1 VWLAELVQSMAAAGV
16 DHVVAVDGAYAAYP
30 HRSPVSDP
38 GQAQAIVETACG
50 AGVGCSVYVPSVA
63 WHNGEIQKRTFLF
76 AAGHV
81 VCVPGRDW
89 FWVLDGDEVITHH
102 HGLKDILAATTR
114 DVGTVNLWEGA
125 GEHTLNSQPLRMLF
139 RSQPSGIRV
148 GGYHAHYR
156 TGNGDVL
163 WNPSGPR
170 RRRRRCSS
178 STRCGCVIAPVNAT
192 SSAHG
197 TGWRTTTVFVIS
209 GWKGCRDGPGQHQGL
224 REVSSRDRTCR
235 QGRCQ
240 RTAGGS

>member
-1 VWLAELVQSMAAAGV
+1 VFGEMPNYDDGPGEQPRIIGLLSWYQESPGWLSELVQSMAAAGV

-38 GQAQAIVETACG
+38 GQAQAIVETARG

-63 WHNGEIQKRTFLF
+63 WRNGEIQKRTFLF

-81 VCVPGRDW
+81 VCVPGHDW

-114 DVGTVNLWEGA
+114 DVGTVNLWEGTD
-125 GEHTLNSQPLRMLF
+125 EHTVNSQPLRMLF
-139 RSQPSGIRV
+139 RSQPSGIVV

-163 WNPSGPR
+163 WNPSRPA
-170 RRRRRCSS
+170 
-178 STRCGCVIAPVNAT
+178 TQAPAVQLEHT
-192 SSAHG
+192 VRVRHRPG
-197 TGWRTTTVFVIS
+197 ERDEQRT
-209 GWKGCRDGPGQHQGL
+209 
-224 REVSSRDRTCR
+224 RDRLAYYDR
-235 QGRCQ
+235 VRDQ
-240 RTAGGS
+240 RLERVP